1 MGLLRFYPRNKL
13 IFSDYFKQI
22 TNLDEISPNNT
33 LFKVKIYDNN
43 TITTIVATI
52 THINDSKVINKVI
65 KQKTKTE
72 IIFFERKNRLRNG
85 QRAKVSREEATEACG
100 LYQLEA

>member
-43 TITTIVATI
+43 TVTTIVATI
-52 THINDSKVINKVI
+52 THINDSKVINKAI

-72 IIFFERKNRLRNG
+72 IIFF
-85 QRAKVSREEATEACG
+85 
-100 LYQLEA
+100 